1 MDDSF
6 LAFDLALAHYDH
18 VLAGGYPAWSIQEDI
33 LGSRLP
39 LKTVRA
45 ASLNRRF

>member
-6 LAFDLALAHYDH
+6 LAFDLALAHYDL
-18 VLAGGYPAWSIQEDI
+18 VLAGGYRGWSIQENI
-33 LGSRLP
+33 LGSRL
-39 LKTVRA
+39 LRKTVRA